1 MARPARHEGQ
11 VLVLGLGRFGRAIA
25 LTLQELGYEVLA
37 IDVDGRAVQE
47 LAGRLT
53 HVVEADT
60 TNLEALRQLGAADFE
75 RAVVAIGTDIEASIL
90 TTGALV
96 DLGIPKIWAK
106 AVTAAHGKILE
117 RVGAN
122 RVVLPEH
129 EMGERVAHLVTGRM
143 LDYMEL
149 DEGFALVKT
158 KAPAELVG
166 RTLAEAEVRQ
176 RYQITVVC
184 IKPAGGSYTFATQD
198 TKVGEGDILVVAGQP
213 SYAEGFAELT

>member
-1 MARPARHEGQ
+1 LARPARHEGQ

-117 RVGAN
+117 RVGAH
-122 RVVLPEH
+122 RVILPEH
-129 EMGERVAHLVTGRM
+129 DMGERVAHLVTGRM